1 MLLFLSS
8 EVEIKQLQGWKG
20 TVESLVDKFVEVLQS
35 MGLGHTLGL
44 HAQPQARSSTATPL
58 VAAAEAG
65 TQALLRRTM
74 SSSSST
80 AGAGQGAGEGADTAG
95 LSSRGDGARPEAGLA
110 DGDQPQAA
118 TTPERGGDGDAA
130 GSSER
135 PLASAAVA
143 GSGAC
148 DGQGSVCEAE
158 AAAPDGVA
166 GGEAADGACTFGSAA
181 ADDVEAGG
189 DANAVRLAA
198 PAAPAPPEAS
208 EPELEL
214 MPTPQQSMQLAKL
227 RTHFHKDVRKQ
238 LYGDA
243 EDKMFFE
250 WLKTV
255 SAARGCACILQC
267 MACSVPTTAGVIL
280 TFERVF
286 LTACW

>member
-1 MLLFLSS
+1 MLLLLSS
-8 EVEIKQLQGWKG
+8 EVDIKQLQGWKG

-65 TQALLRRTM
+65 TQSLLRRTM

-80 AGAGQGAGEGADTAG
+80 AGAGQGAGEEAGTAG
-95 LSSRGDGARPEAGLA
+95 LSKRGDGAQPEAGQA

-118 TTPERGGDGDAA
+118 TTLERGGDGDAA
-130 GSSER
+130 GSLER

-148 DGQGSVCEAE
+148 DGQGSVYEPE
-158 AAAPDGVA
+158 AAAPSGMA
-166 GGEAADGACTFGSAA
+166 GGEAADGAFGSADD
-181 ADDVEAGG
+181 DDVEAGG
-189 DANAVRLAA
+189 DAKAVRLAA
-198 PAAPAPPEAS
+198 PVAPAPPEAS

-214 MPTPQQSMQLAKL
+214 LPTPQQSMQLAKL
-227 RTHFHKDVRKQ
+227 RTYFHKDVRKQ

-255 SAARGCACILQC
+255 SAARGC
-267 MACSVPTTAGVIL
+267 T
-280 TFERVF
+280 
-286 LTACW
+286 